1 MHMCYVFPMASATQ
15 PISTR
20 TVVLLRPAE
29 RKRLEKLAANEKVSA
44 GEILRRSLQSYEKPA
59 SAAEEEM
66 LSLLLA
72 QMNSSLDEALVSLRT
87 ARASIR
93 ENLDKIDVMQ
103 REQARKRAKA
113 NA

>member
-1 MHMCYVFPMASATQ
+1 MATATE
-15 PISTR
+15 PTSTR

-29 RKRLEKLAANEKVSA
+29 RKRLEKLASAEDVSA
-44 GEILRRSLQSYEKPA
+44 GEILRRSLQAYEKPVT
-59 SAAEEEM
+59 AAEEEM

-72 QMNSSLDEALVSLRT
+72 QMNASLDEALVSIRT

-93 ENLDKIDVMQ
+93 ENLDKIDSMQ